1 MNSDNDNITGYTVV
15 KFLSC
20 NNNTTDATIGA
31 GHIYPSDAH
40 GHTPILCGVCAAPS
54 LVFCLMF
61 CRSLIVLF
69 LLDIVLSVLL

>member
-15 KFLSC
+15 MFLSC

-40 GHTPILCGVCAAPS
+40 GHTP
-54 LVFCLMF
+54 
-61 CRSLIVLF
+61 
-69 LLDIVLSVLL
+69 DIVWGFVLLRLWFCV